1 MTHRVNTLS
10 LAFPAEEG
18 SYLQQVPTCVLFSF
32 FYTVATSLSLFSI
45 PSPRLLVEPGIL
57 ESLLEEDDPSKAGRA
72 HNGRREPASEVEA
85 HIPLAQPGRA
95 REDSQPSLHPARST
109 GAMPYEELS

>member
-1 MTHRVNTLS
+1 MSCSVFLHSSYLS
-10 LAFPAEEG
+10 LF
-18 SYLQQVPTCVLFSF
+18 
-32 FYTVATSLSLFSI
+32 FSI
-45 PSPRLLVEPGIL
+45 PSPQLLVEPGIL
-57 ESLLEEDDPSKAGRA
+57 ESLVEEYDPSKAGRA

-109 GAMPYEELS
+109 GAMPYEKLS